1 MKIKTI
7 LSPTPVIA
15 FIGFWIFAA
24 ILYGDVFYMA
34 EQYSLFAFD
43 QQIMEFILDQPGG
56 KLYWFGRLLLLSYH
70 EPWIGGFLMSVLLTG
85 TVCLVRKSF
94 ALQGK
99 WEWISLLPSIMVLWY
114 LIQKGQNLYYQQ
126 EPSVVFLWPL
136 TVFILAALVSIAF
149 HFIAGKPS
157 HPVSPSRWGQGIC
170 GVLFLGLY
178 LYTWTGKENERITA
192 SMQRAYQEQNW
203 DKMIQQARQ
212 AKQPTRSVAAYHAI
226 ALLQT
231 GRLLNNLLDIPYQYP
246 DLGLINRGGLPD
258 DGTDLYLSDCCL
270 SSGLVNT
277 AYHQA
282 MERMVIDGPS
292 CHTLKLLFF
301 CSLLNE
307 EYVLAN
313 KYLYLLQQ
321 VPFESGFVERYMPF
335 VANPEAIV
343 SHPFFNHIL
352 ALKPTNDSFEQS
364 YRSPIFIGYPL
375 ASNNIRNQQPL
386 EISIAACLY
395 TKLLDEVVNRT
406 RPYKGKQLPLLV
418 EQAVVL
424 YTCLQAERAANLL
437 SQFPTR
443 RRLLHPTLYHL
454 LQSGRKGQ
462 QSLYPASGRPR
473 TEYEATQKLQCA
485 GTDSRSGTDIS
496 SAVPTNYLSDERKSY
511 YL

>member
-7 LSPTPVIA
+7 LSSTPVIA

-99 WEWISLLPSIMVLWY
+99 WEWISLLPSILVLWY

-136 TVFILAALVSIAF
+136 AVFILATLVSIAF
-149 HFIAGKPS
+149 HFVTGKPS
-157 HPVSPSRWGQGIC
+157 QPVSSSRWGQGIC

-231 GRLLNNLLDIPYQYP
+231 GGLLNNLLDIPYQYP

-292 CHTLKLLFF
+292 CYTLKQLFF

-307 EYVLAN
+307 EYALAN

-321 VPFESGFVERYMPF
+321 VPFESDFVRKYMPL
-335 VANPEAIV
+335 VANPKVILEQ
-343 SHPFFNHIL
+343 PFFNRIL

-364 YRSPIFIGYPL
+364 YRSPLFIGYPITG
-375 ASNNIRNQQPL
+375 NHIRNQQTFDV
-386 EISIAACLY
+386 SMAACLY

-406 RPYKGKQLPLLV
+406 RPYKGKELPLIV

-424 YTCLQAERAANLL
+424 YTYLQKERATNLL
-437 SQFPTR
+437 SQFQIRPSTIQQVENF
-443 RRLLHPTLYHL
+443 LTQYVKDGKVADELIPQ
-454 LQSGRKGQ
+454 LQEEYGHFYPFYYFCQNKIDEEQMKRYQILMKG
-462 QSLYPASGRPR
+462 G
-473 TEYEATQKLQCA
+473 
-485 GTDSRSGTDIS
+485 
-496 SAVPTNYLSDERKSY
+496 VN
-511 YL
+511 

>member
-7 LSPTPVIA
+7 LSSTPVIA

-99 WEWISLLPSIMVLWY
+99 WEWISLLPSILVLWY

-136 TVFILAALVSIAF
+136 AVFILAALISIAF

-231 GRLLNNLLDIPYQYP
+231 GGLLNNLLDIPYQYP

-292 CHTLKLLFF
+292 CYTLKQLFF

-307 EYVLAN
+307 EYALAN

-321 VPFESGFVERYMPF
+321 VPFESDFVRKYMPL
-335 VANPEAIV
+335 VANPKGILEQ
-343 SHPFFNHIL
+343 PFFNRIL
-352 ALKPTNDSFEQS
+352 ALKPKNDSFEQS
-364 YRSPIFIGYPL
+364 YRSPLFIGYPITE
-375 ASNNIRNQQPL
+375 NHIRN
-386 EISIAACLY
+386 
-395 TKLLDEVVNRT
+395 
-406 RPYKGKQLPLLV
+406 
-418 EQAVVL
+418 
-424 YTCLQAERAANLL
+424 
-437 SQFPTR
+437 
-443 RRLLHPTLYHL
+443 
-454 LQSGRKGQ
+454 
-462 QSLYPASGRPR
+462 
-473 TEYEATQKLQCA
+473 
-485 GTDSRSGTDIS
+485 
-496 SAVPTNYLSDERKSY
+496 
-511 YL
+511 